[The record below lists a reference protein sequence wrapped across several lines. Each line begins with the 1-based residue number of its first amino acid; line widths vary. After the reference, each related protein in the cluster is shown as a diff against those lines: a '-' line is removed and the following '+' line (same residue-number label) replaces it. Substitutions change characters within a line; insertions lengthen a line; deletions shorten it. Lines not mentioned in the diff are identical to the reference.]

1 MTGSTAPQ
9 RILPQFIAL
18 SVIWGASFLFIKVA
32 LDGLSPTQI
41 VVGRLVLGAM
51 VLIAILVWTRQRLP
65 SDPGVWGHL
74 AVVAALQCV
83 PFLLFA
89 WATGQISSGLA
100 SIYNATVP
108 LLTMVVGLALLP
120 EEHLTRPRLV
130 GLLIGL
136 GGVGVIFGV
145 WDAPEASGLLAQL
158 ACLVATVGYGL
169 AFVYLRR
176 YITPRGLGA
185 IPLATV
191 QIGLGA
197 VMMLAVTPLIA
208 TEPIELDL
216 AIIASMVALGAGG
229 TGLAYIWNTNI
240 VAGWGATNASTVT
253 YLIPVVGV
261 TLGIVV
267 LGETLSWNQPVGA
280 LIVVLGI
287 VISQDRLTLSG
298 SAGWASR
305 VRQRT

>member
-1 MTGSTAPQ
+1 MTGSTPH

-18 SVIWGASFLFIKVA
+18 SLIWGASFLFIKVA
-32 LDGLSPTQI
+32 LDGLSPAQI

-51 VLIAILVWTRQRLP
+51 VLIAILVWSRQPLP
-65 SDPGVWGHL
+65 SDPEVWGHL
-74 AVVAALQCV
+74 AVVAALLCV

-100 SIYNATVP
+100 SIYNATTP
-108 LLTMVVGLALLP
+108 LLTMVIGLALLP
-120 EEHLTRPRLV
+120 EEHLTRSRLI

-136 GGVGVIFGV
+136 GGVVVVFGV
-145 WDAPEASGLLAQL
+145 WDAPGASGLLAQG
-158 ACLVATVGYGL
+158 ACLVGTVCYGV
-169 AFVYLRR
+169 AFVYMRR
-176 YITPRGLGA
+176 FITPRRLGA
-185 IPLATV
+185 IPLATLQV
-191 QIGLGA
+191 SLGA
-197 VMMLAVTPLIA
+197 AMMLVVTPLIA
-208 TEPIELDL
+208 TEPIELDM

-253 YLIPVVGV
+253 YMVPVIGV
-261 TLGIVV
+261 TLGIVI

-287 VISQDRLTLSG
+287 VVSQDRLPVPSLTTVRG
-298 SAGWASR
+298 GAGRR
-305 VRQRT
+305 V